1 MIKIAI
7 CGQLRAG
14 KDEVANRIY
23 HTHDY
28 FEKLAFGDALKR
40 LYHELL
46 PWVPTDPKPRA
57 GYQKF
62 GQLAREQFGED
73 IWIRHAE
80 RMLGFYERVKRP
92 DGVLITDLRQPN
104 EYEWARA
111 NGWIIVRVTAPDE
124 LRLARAKAAGDQF
137 DAKDLAHDTEQHV
150 GAFDVDYE
158 IVNDGTIDELY
169 AKVDAMMSE
178 IGNRSSTV

>member
-46 PWVPTDPKPRA
+46 PWVPTEPKPRA
-57 GYQKF
+57 GYQQF

-80 RMLGFYERVKRP
+80 RMLAFYDRHKRY
-92 DGVLITDLRQPN
+92 DGVVLSDLRQPN
-104 EYEWARA
+104 EYEWARL
-111 NGWIIVRVTAPDE
+111 NGWTIVRVTAPDE
-124 LRLARAKAAGDQF
+124 LRLARAKSAGDQF

-150 GAFDVDYE
+150 NKFQVDYD
-158 IVNDGTIDELY
+158 IWNAFSVDELY

-178 IGNRSSTV
+178 LRGAD